1 METDGEL
8 LKNMETLGDGGR
20 QLGLGSIIVRH
31 KIERVWTRIH
41 KQ

>member
-20 QLGLGSIIVRH
+20 QLGWGSVIARH
-31 KIERVWTRIH
+31 KIERVWTLIY
-41 KQ
+41 K